1 METELECGG
10 CDTKH
15 AAAGRALPQPRGG
28 AKALE
33 CAENACEVLD
43 PDPLR
48 ASDAR
53 RAALARSVISA
64 RFHT

>member
-15 AAAGRALPQPRGG
+15 AAAGARPSRGGG

-33 CAENACEVLD
+33 CAENAGEVLD
-43 PDPLR
+43 PTR
-48 ASDAR
+48 
-53 RAALARSVISA
+53 
-64 RFHT
+64 